1 MRQDRLFLLFL
12 ANVEIMCK
20 QNDVAFTLKRGN
32 MSLEE
37 AINVF
42 NNILNKRATFTVK
55 ESDYDHYFNDPD
67 YNDNDYEYK
76 YENDYEY
83 KNEYEYEYK
92 YEED

>member
-12 ANVEIMCK
+12 ANVEITCK
-20 QNDVAFTLKRGN
+20 QNDNEFTLKRGN

-42 NNILNKRATFTVK
+42 NSLNKRATFTVK

-67 YNDNDYEYK
+67 YNDDYE
-76 YENDYEY
+76 D
-83 KNEYEYEYK
+83 EYEYEYD

>member
-12 ANVEIMCK
+12 ANVEIICK
-20 QNDVAFTLKRGN
+20 QNGNEFTLKRGN
-32 MSLEE
+32 LSLEE

-42 NNILNKRATFTVK
+42 NNGLNKHATFTVK

-67 YNDNDYEYK
+67 YNDDCE
-76 YENDYEY
+76 
-83 KNEYEYEYK
+83 NEYEYEYEYD

>member
-12 ANVEIMCK
+12 ANVEITYR
-20 QNDVAFTLKRGN
+20 QGDTETTLKRGN

-37 AINVF
+37 AIKVF
-42 NNILNKRATFTVK
+42 NSLDARATFTVN

-67 YNDNDYEYK
+67 YNDDCE
-76 YENDYEY
+76 
-83 KNEYEYEYK
+83 NEYEYDYE

>member
-12 ANVEIMCK
+12 ANIEITGK
-20 QNDVAFTLKRGN
+20 QDDTEFTLKRGN
-32 MSLEE
+32 LNLEE

-42 NNILNKRATFTVK
+42 NNLDAHATFTVK

-67 YNDNDYEYK
+67 YNDD
-76 YENDYEY
+76 DC
-83 KNEYEYEYK
+83 EYEHE